1 MAYGRPKLTCYA
13 PITTVA
19 GTPWDTAEGG
29 RATPETTKRNPIPR
43 TRTEPGPATS
53 DLTIRPARE
62 GDLRRCA
69 LILRTKESAG
79 AEDWYPG
86 VEVLRRCMG
95 KYFVVAEK
103 GGRIVGCN
111 VVEPLRHGVIGRWF
125 AVVPGARGEG
135 VGSALMDRIE
145 ETARRDGK
153 RFFLV
158 YSKAGSRAVRFYR
171 KRGFDVGQNFTE
183 LVKGL

>member
-1 MAYGRPKLTCYA
+1 MPHAHRRPS
-13 PITTVA
+13 
-19 GTPWDTAEGG
+19 
-29 RATPETTKRNPIPR
+29 
-43 TRTEPGPATS
+43 PAKP
-53 DLTIRPARE
+53 DLIIRPARE
-62 GDLRRCA
+62 ADLRRCA
-69 LILRTKESAG
+69 RILRTKELAG
-79 AEDWYPG
+79 ADDWYPG

-111 VVEPLRHGVIGRWF
+111 VVEPLRHGVIGWWF
-125 AVVPGARGEG
+125 AVTPGARGEG

-158 YSKAGSRAVRFYR
+158 HSKAGSRAVRFYR
-171 KRGFDVGQNFTE
+171 KRGFEAGQNFTE